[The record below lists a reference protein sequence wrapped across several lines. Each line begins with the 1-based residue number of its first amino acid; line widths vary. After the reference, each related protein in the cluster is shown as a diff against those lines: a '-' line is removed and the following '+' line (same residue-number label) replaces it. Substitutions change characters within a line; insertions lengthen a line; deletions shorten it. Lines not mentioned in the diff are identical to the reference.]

1 VKRSVVNIGSTAALL
16 LFIGPRAEGQAAAD
30 PKPLMAEQFFKNV
43 QVLKGISVNEFME
56 TMGFFAAAL
65 GYNCTSCHVEQ
76 SLQDW
81 AKFADD
87 VPAKRRARDM
97 ITMANNFN
105 KIGFG
110 GRRALTCYTCHRG
123 SGVPKVTPSL
133 AEQYGT
139 PIDDPNEVEVFA
151 VNPNALSVDQIL
163 DRYIQSSGGAQKLS
177 GLTSIY
183 GKGTYDGFD
192 TDAVK
197 VPAELFARAPGQ
209 RSVVAHLRL
218 GDSIATYDGRAG
230 WIAGPDKPV
239 PVLAVPAGPD
249 LDTLRL
255 DAALAFPG
263 GIKQVLSQWKT
274 GFPNTA
280 INDRDVD
287 VLEGKTAGGT
297 RVKLFFDKDTG
308 LLARVVRF
316 ADTVVGIVP
325 VQTDFL
331 DYRDVSGFK
340 IPFKRIETW
349 TDGQSNVELS
359 EVQVNIQIDAA
370 KFGRP
375 PAPAA
380 PPKPAAR

>member
-1 VKRSVVNIGSTAALL
+1 MRTVVIIAGAAALL
-16 LFIGPRAEGQAAAD
+16 LLSEAPVAGQPPAAD
-30 PKPLMAEQFFKNV
+30 PKPLMAEQVFKNV

-65 GYNCTSCHVEQ
+65 GYNCTNCHVEQ

-81 AKFADD
+81 SKFADD
-87 VPAKRRARDM
+87 VPAKRRARGM
-97 ITMANNFN
+97 ITMVNNFN

-123 SGVPKVTPSL
+123 SGIPKVTPSL
-133 AEQYGT
+133 AEQYGS

-151 VNPNALSVDQIL
+151 VNPNALTVDQIL
-163 DRYIQSSGGAQKLS
+163 DRYIQAAGGAQKLA
-177 GLTSIY
+177 GLNSIY
-183 GKGTYDGFD
+183 GKGIYEGFD
-192 TDAVK
+192 TDSLK
-197 VPAELFARAPGQ
+197 VPAELFAQAPGQ
-209 RSVVAHLRL
+209 RSMVAHLSL
-218 GDSIATYDGRAG
+218 GDSITTYDGRAG

-263 GIKQVLSQWKT
+263 GIKQALSQWKT

-287 VLEGKTAGGT
+287 VLEGQTARGT
-297 RVKLFFDKDTG
+297 RVKVFFDKETG
-308 LLARVVRF
+308 LVARVVRF

-349 TDGQSNVELS
+349 TDGQSTTELS
-359 EVQVNIQIDAA
+359 EVKINVPIDAA

-375 PAPAA
+375 PAPSATN
-380 PPKPAAR
+380 KPAVR